1 MLRDTKSSDMTAL
14 SFGVASA
21 ALRSVSPRRRLVP
34 TQLMARGSCQ
44 PRGGERPDA
53 PA

>member
-21 ALRSVSPRRRLVP
+21 ALRNVSPRRWLVP
-34 TQLMARGSCQ
+34 TQLMARGSYQ